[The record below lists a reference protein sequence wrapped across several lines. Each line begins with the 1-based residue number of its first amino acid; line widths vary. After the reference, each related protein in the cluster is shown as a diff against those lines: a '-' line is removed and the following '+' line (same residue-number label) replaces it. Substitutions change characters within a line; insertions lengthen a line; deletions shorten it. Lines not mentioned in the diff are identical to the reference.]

1 MYGMDET
8 DRNETASDI
17 NSLSS
22 TILSVLAKEREL
34 VTKGYRENKIRDEHL
49 LGCGEYFVRV
59 PGQESTTNLQGWE
72 NISIIWRGP

>member
-1 MYGMDET
+1 MYCMDET

-34 VTKGYRENKIRDEHL
+34 LSKGYRETDLRDEHL
-49 LGCGEYFVRV
+49 LGCGEYLVRV
-59 PGQESTTNLQGWE
+59 PGHESTTALQGWE
-72 NISIIWRGP
+72 NISIVWRTS